1 MPITPFHIIAGVA
14 AKSLR
19 PKYFSWT
26 VFTLANVLIDT
37 EAVYY
42 YFTTGSPAHKYFHTW
57 VGATIIAI
65 LCATLGKYLCEIGLR
80 VLNYIFFNE
89 KYVPSLKWLRQE
101 VKITQIPAWSGAFI
115 GAYSHI
121 FLDSFVN
128 LDMKPYLPFSD
139 QNHLLGLISL
149 KNIYILCLCFFVFG
163 VFLLIKKLKS
173 NNIKKA

>member
-14 AKSLR
+14 VKSLR

-26 VFTLANVLIDT
+26 VFALANVLIDT

-42 YFTTGSPAHKYFHTW
+42 FFTTGSPAHKYFHTW

-65 LCATLGKYLCEIGLR
+65 LSATLGKYLCEIGLR
-80 VLNYIFFNE
+80 VLNYVFLNE
-89 KYVPSLKWLRQE
+89 KYVPRLRWLRQGI
-101 VKITQIPAWSGAFI
+101 KIDQFSAWSGAVI

-128 LDMKPYLPFSD
+128 LDMKPYFPFSD

-149 KNIYILCLCFFVFG
+149 KNTYMICIGL
-163 VFLLIKKLKS
+163 FLIGLIIITI
-173 NNIKKA
+173 NFNRRD

>member
-1 MPITPFHIIAGVA
+1 MPVTPFHIIAGVA
-14 AKSLR
+14 AKSIR

-26 VFTLANVLIDT
+26 VFALANVLIDT

-42 YFTTGSPAHKYFHTW
+42 FFTTGLPAHKYFHTW

-80 VLNYIFFNE
+80 VLNYVFLNE
-89 KYVPSLKWLRQE
+89 KYVPSLKWLRQGI
-101 VKITQIPAWSGAFI
+101 KIDQFSAWSGAVI

-128 LDMKPYLPFSD
+128 LDMKPYFPFSD

-149 KNIYILCLCFFVFG
+149 KNTYILCIGLFIAG
-163 VFLLIKKLKS
+163 LIILIIRTRK
-173 NNIKKA
+173 

>member
-1 MPITPFHIIAGVA
+1 MPITPFHIIVGVA
-14 AKSLR
+14 VKSLR

-26 VFTLANVLIDT
+26 VFTLANILIDT

-57 VGATIIAI
+57 IGATIIAI
-65 LCATLGKYLCEIGLR
+65 LCATLGKFLCEIGLK
-80 VLNYIFFNE
+80 VLNYIFLNK
-89 KYVPSLKWLRQE
+89 KYLPFLKWFRQE
-101 VKITQIPAWSGAFI
+101 VKITEISAWSGAFI

-128 LDMKPYLPFSD
+128 LDMKPYFPFSD

-149 KNIYILCLCFFVFG
+149 KNTYILCIGL
-163 VFLLIKKLKS
+163 FLAGIIIITLNFNRKD
-173 NNIKKA
+173 